1 MRTKNIL
8 ILSIAT
14 ATFLLA
20 AQPTSGDIE
29 KQVQV
34 PKEVEKGMN
43 NVIPTIPTGELKP
56 VMSDMGGKSVEIKS
70 FKLSGAL
77 HVNSEKLL
85 SMVNSY
91 AGKSYTL
98 GELEKIA
105 SLITK
110 AYREEGYFVARAYIP
125 KQSMSD
131 GILEIAI
138 IEGNYGAFKLD
149 NSSLV
154 NNARVQGMLD
164 DIKDANIVS
173 TNTLERAMLIIN
185 DTPGA
190 KVTGADVMPGSKVGT
205 SDFAIK
211 TEATNPYSGY
221 ILGDNYGS
229 KYTGKYRVNLGLNA
243 NSPLG
248 YGDKLSLN
256 GVMSTTADTTDKN
269 DLKNGKVAYGFPLM
283 DNGLRGEL
291 SAAKTTYTLGE
302 EFDDSDAFGTATT
315 LEASLSYPLIRTREE
330 TLKLSLGYAHKN
342 LKDEKSSTVDKKE
355 ADVATLSAI
364 YTKSCMLFG
373 LESSTTATLNL
384 THGDLSIKDPDF
396 LATDQKADGV
406 KTNGEYTKISG
417 TIEKGFT
424 FNPEYSLTASLRF
437 QKALGNKNLD
447 GSEDFSLGGAYG
459 VRAFPDGEHSAEN
472 GYIFGAELFYTLPSY
487 EGINH
492 KASIFADTGY
502 AKMENPLTTTQ
513 GRQLSDVGLGYQASY
528 KDFFAK
534 AQVARVMGGEK
545 STTEDRDST
554 RALLQ
559 IGWMY

>member
-1 MRTKNIL
+1 MKQTKL
-8 ILSIAT
+8 ILLSLAT
-14 ATFLLA
+14 SSLLFSA
-20 AQPTSGDIE
+20 PPTIGDIE
-29 KQVQV
+29 KQVQI
-34 PKEVEKGMN
+34 PKEVERGMN
-43 NVIPTIPTGELKP
+43 NIIPELPTGELKP
-56 VMSDMGGKSVEIKS
+56 VMSDMGGKRVEIKN
-70 FKLSGAL
+70 FKFSGAL
-77 HVNSEKLL
+77 HVNNEKLL
-85 SMVNSY
+85 NLINLY

-125 KQSMSD
+125 QQSMND

-138 IEGNYGAFKLD
+138 IEGNYGALKLT
-149 NSSLV
+149 NTSLV
-154 NNARVQGMLD
+154 NNQRVQGMLD
-164 DIKDANIVS
+164 DVKDANIVS
-173 TNTLERAMLIIN
+173 THTLERAMLIIN

-190 KVTGADVMPGSKVGT
+190 KVTGADVMPGQKVGT

-211 TEATNPYSGY
+211 TEPTNPYTGY

-229 KYTGKYRVNLGLNA
+229 SYTGRYRVNLGLNA

-256 GVMSTTADTTDKN
+256 GVVSTTA

-291 SAAKTTYTLGE
+291 SASHTTYSLAE
-302 EFDDSDAFGTATT
+302 DYAALDAIGTSTT
-315 LEASLSYPLIRTREE
+315 LEATLSYPIIRTREE
-330 TLKLSLGYAHKN
+330 SLHVSLSYAHKN
-342 LKDEKSSTVDKKE
+342 MKDEVQSTSTHTKKE
-355 ADVATLSAI
+355 ADVLTLGVSFARN
-364 YTKSCMLFG
+364 SPFFG

-384 THGDLSIKDPDF
+384 THGDLSFNDAAALELD
-396 LATDQKADGV
+396 AAGA
-406 KTNGEYTKISG
+406 KTNGEYRKISG
-417 TIEKGFT
+417 SIEKGFQ

-437 QKALGNKNLD
+437 QKSLGNKNLD

-459 VRAFPDGEHSAEN
+459 ARAFPDGEHSAEN
-472 GYIFGAELFYTLPSY
+472 GYIFGVELFYSLPSF

-492 KASIFADTGY
+492 KASIFGDTGY
-502 AKMENPLTTTQ
+502 AKMENPLSTTEA
-513 GRQLSDVGLGYQASY
+513 RRLNDVGLGYQASY

-534 AQVARVMGGEK
+534 AQVALVMGGEK
-545 STTEDRDST
+545 STTEDKDST